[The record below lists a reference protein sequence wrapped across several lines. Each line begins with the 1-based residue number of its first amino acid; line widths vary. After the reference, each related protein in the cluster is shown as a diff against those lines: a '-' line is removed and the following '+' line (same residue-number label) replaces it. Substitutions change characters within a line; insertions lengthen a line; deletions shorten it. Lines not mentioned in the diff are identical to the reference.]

1 MSQIK
6 LKYVT
11 AHINENDDDDDSH
24 SYFHFRLTRNT
35 LVSSSVN
42 KTSPENFSLL
52 TVVCFGN
59 PGMQKNKLKKKI
71 LKTQYSHVFYWK
83 KEDAIAIMFL

>member
-59 PGMQKNKLKKKI
+59 PGRQKNKLKKN
-71 LKTQYSHVFYWK
+71 F
-83 KEDAIAIMFL
+83 

>member
-1 MSQIK
+1 MMMIRILNSIFVLQETPG
-6 LKYVT
+6 L
-11 AHINENDDDDDSH
+11 
-24 SYFHFRLTRNT
+24 L
-35 LVSSSVN
+35 LVST